1 MIRRSFDE
9 NGDYAI
15 NHFIEGTPATAQAV
29 TTRLR
34 LFKGE
39 WFLNLNSGV
48 PWFQE
53 VFVKPARLAQTDSMI
68 RKVILQTEGV
78 AKLLKF
84 ELTFERDRY
93 GTGRAGKAFNCR
105 VDSSELGCCFEGF
118 NNAGQAGVG
127 FSQRPVDH
135 CLDELH

>member
-15 NHFIEGTPATAQAV
+15 NHFVEGTPATAQAV

-48 PWFQE
+48 PWYTE
-53 VFVKPARLAQTDSMI
+53 VLTKPARLAQINTLI
-68 RKVILQTEGV
+68 RNVILQTQGV
-78 AKLLKF
+78 ASLSKF
-84 ELTFERDRY
+84 EMVFSSDIRKLAVSFT
-93 GTGRAGKAFNCR
+93 GTTVWGDEFTDVIGLNP
-105 VDSSELGCCFEGF
+105 LGG
-118 NNAGQAGVG
+118 
-127 FSQRPVDH
+127 
-135 CLDELH
+135 

>member
-1 MIRRSFDE
+1 MIRRSFDV

-48 PWFQE
+48 PWYQE
-53 VFVKPARLAQTDSMI
+53 VLIKPARLAHINTLI
-68 RKVILQTEGV
+68 RNVILQTEGV

-84 ELTFERDRY
+84 ELTFERDIRKL
-93 GTGRAGKAFNCR
+93 RVAFSATTIWGDEFED
-105 VDSSELGCCFEGF
+105 VVGLSPLGG
-118 NNAGQAGVG
+118 
-127 FSQRPVDH
+127 
-135 CLDELH
+135 